1 MDADLNSGPGIVRS
15 TDHYDSWLLA
25 LEPAFKHDLKQ
36 KLKIMAGE
44 PGDFLRATFYRWSE
58 RFPDVCLEV
67 ISAPAVR
74 AVGDVHVGNFGTWPC
89 GGGRIRWGLNDFD
102 EAGWMPF
109 TNDLVRL
116 ATSALLAR
124 SDLDP
129 QVVGHAILSGY
140 SERIR
145 NGGFIALDIADDAEL
160 RTSVAAAQTSAKAF
174 FGKLAGKD
182 GLDADDARSLARLC
196 ERLSEAVPGG
206 ELHHR
211 RAGRGSLG
219 RVRVFALGK
228 GDPPVAIEAK
238 RVLRS
243 AWSWARRGSHADP
256 NSADDRN
263 DDLSALLL
271 DARREPDPQTSIE
284 EIDEHQWVLRPLSPD
299 RVGIDFG
306 DTGNV
311 SRDLATGLLDR
322 MGAEVAHIHLL
333 SHDPAPLISW
343 LADHELGW
351 LGRAAVAMKED
362 TETDSEAWKKHRG
375 AAGKD
380 TAGDRG

>member
-1 MDADLNSGPGIVRS
+1 MDANLKSEPGIARS
-15 TDHYDSWLLA
+15 TDRYDSWLLA
-25 LEPAFKHDLKQ
+25 LEPAFAHDLKQ
-36 KLKIMAGE
+36 KLKVMAGE

-89 GGGRIRWGLNDFD
+89 GQSHLRWGLNDFD
-102 EAGWMPF
+102 EADWMPF

-129 QVVGHAILSGY
+129 EVAGREILSGY
-140 SERIR
+140 SRR
-145 NGGFIALDIADDAEL
+145 VRGGEFGALDIADDADL
-160 RTSVAAAQTSAKAF
+160 RTSVAAAQTGAKAF
-174 FGKLAGKD
+174 FSKLQGKD
-182 GLDADDARSLARLC
+182 ELASGDARRIADLC
-196 ERLSEAVPGG
+196 EWLNEAVPRG

-219 RVRVFALGK
+219 RVRVFALSE

-243 AWSWARRGSHADP
+243 AWSWARRGGHPDP
-256 NSADDRN
+256 KAADDRN
-263 DDLSALLL
+263 DEMRALLL
-271 DARREPDPQTSIE
+271 DARRGPDPQTSVE
-284 EIDEHQWVLRPLSPD
+284 EIGEHQWVLRPLSPD
-299 RVGIDFG
+299 RVGIDFADAG
-306 DTGNV
+306 QV
-311 SRDLATGLLDR
+311 SEDLAIRLLDR

-333 SHDPAPLISW
+333 SHHPAPLMAYLSDHEPGW
-343 LADHELGW
+343 LA
-351 LGRAAVAMKED
+351 RAAVAMKED
-362 TETDSEAWKKHRG
+362 TETDFEAWMRYRDDIGKETARG
-375 AAGKD
+375 
-380 TAGDRG
+380 RR